1 MNEEIC
7 SKCGESKQASE
18 VVIVR
23 RGNLNHYDHSF
34 APCFFLRLANTWRSR
49 LRILLPCH
57 RIEWE
62 VLAAFLFPFSSVWES
77 CDSELAPSDLETC
90 THTQVVVIINFNIF
104 PINESTIN
112 WGGGRIWTRH
122 SLQDTMLKRNQCCAT
137 WEPELHPFPKLII
150 PSEANENK
158 VAWLEHTNQPT
169 PNLILQ
175 M

>member
-34 APCFFLRLANTWRSR
+34 DRTLLLPPAGQHLKKSSPNFIALPPNRMRSLGDSIPSFSSFVCF
-49 LRILLPCH
+49 RILWFGIGTIRLGN
-57 RIEWE
+57 
-62 VLAAFLFPFSSVWES
+62 LN
-77 CDSELAPSDLETC
+77 PSI
-90 THTQVVVIINFNIF
+90 QVVVIIINFNIF

-112 WGGGRIWTRH
+112 WGGREGGFGLVIP
-122 SLQDTMLKRNQCCAT
+122 SLPGQGWRGINACCAT

-150 PSEANENK
+150 FSEADDRNK
-158 VAWLEHTNQPT
+158 VARLT
-169 PNLILQ
+169 
-175 M
+175 